1 MSGPA
6 LVALACPACVEALGS
21 GVYEGFLWGMGVMM
35 AMPFFLLL
43 VVGGGIMQA
52 RRRALRAE
60 VERFLDDEAARLA
73 GRAATE
79 GTGEAT

>member
-1 MSGPA
+1 
-6 LVALACPACVEALGS
+6 
-21 GVYEGFLWGMGVMM
+21 MGVMM